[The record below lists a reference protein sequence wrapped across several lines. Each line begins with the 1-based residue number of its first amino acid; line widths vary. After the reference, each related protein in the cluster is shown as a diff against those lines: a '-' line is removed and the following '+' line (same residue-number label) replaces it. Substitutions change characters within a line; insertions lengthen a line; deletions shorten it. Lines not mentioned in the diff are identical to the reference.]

1 MNKDK
6 QLGLANVALT
16 FGLLNRIERLKQGKP
31 FFEPIDVPELYRVEA
46 IATMKLGGIKDIDS
60 RLKSMEQIRNNII
73 RFNQMI
79 KEVKYE

>member
-31 FFEPIDVPELYRVEA
+31 FFEPIDVPELNRAEA
-46 IATMKLGGIKDIDS
+46 IAIMKLGGIKDIDS
-60 RLKSMEQIRNNII
+60 RLKGMEQIRNNII